1 MKKILILFLLSF
13 PIIIFTIVT
22 LTSSVIAYYVPLA
35 VEGIEMIEGS
45 DIADNDVGTTHNLEF
60 QILPANARNMSF
72 EIRDENDYLIVDYN
86 QGETI
91 VYNNLP
97 DHIIEISGET
107 LFIQNG
113 RVNLNVKTN
122 NIGFTRLT
130 IITKD
135 GNYRINSDIMVLD
148 SNADPTE
155 IQGVVLD
162 YNKTNEDYLFGNKN
176 EIVVG
181 FTYFPKRAINA
192 SSEDETLINEALR
205 ENAKILQ
212 FNSTRGRLSNLKIS
226 DTDYGRG
233 EITIASNSQTFE
245 GMMTIEILINKLVK
259 YEFNVKNGYNIYNED
274 DLFAN
279 NSTGAN
285 LFLLNHI
292 KLNKTIVFRN
302 GTNLYGNYF
311 QIDHSNLLEYN
322 ERDENGKVLNV
333 GKKAITFIG
342 HNSGLHQVH
351 IIGALDENQQP
362 YENIVNVGMDA
373 QGTND
378 KYMVVNDVIIENG
391 RYNLSVRGKINSLED
406 DMTLFDLD
414 KINLI
419 GAYFASLEID
429 NHQHTATYSWAT
441 EVNISRLNI
450 GYTAIGVLV
459 QNNRNSNPGS
469 KINLIEKEGIQAITS
484 TSWRN
489 LDDATGALSANNFGY
504 IMNELKSEQYS
515 DVYYKE
521 GKNYYVNPVIMLR
534 GGGRNRSEINFEND
548 STIDDL
554 IMKERVPK
562 GMIEVGIVGGTHP
575 FVIYLLNPKY
585 YKE

>member
-45 DIADNDVGTTHNLEF
+45 DIADNQVNVGHNLEF

-72 EIRDENDYLIVDYN
+72 EIRDENDTLIVDYN

-162 YNKTNEDYLFGNKN
+162 YNKTNEDYLFGNQN

-205 ENAKILQ
+205 ENAENLE
-212 FNSTRGRLSNLKIS
+212 FSSTRGRLSNLNI
-226 DTDYGRG
+226 TDYGRG

-245 GMMTIEILINKLVK
+245 GIMTIEILINKLVK

-292 KLNKTIVFRN
+292 KLNETIVFRN

-311 QIDHSNLLEYN
+311 QIDHSKLSEYN

-406 DMTLFDLD
+406 EMTLFDLD

>member
-162 YNKTNEDYLFGNKN
+162 YNKTNEDYLFGNQN

-205 ENAKILQ
+205 ENAENLEFI
-212 FNSTRGRLSNLKIS
+212 STRGRLSNLNI
-226 DTDYGRG
+226 TDYGRG

-245 GMMTIEILINKLVK
+245 GMMTIEILINKLLVK

-322 ERDENGKVLNV
+322 ERDENGKLLNV

-406 DMTLFDLD
+406 EMTLFDLD

>member
-72 EIRDENDYLIVDYN
+72 EIRDENDTLIVDYH

-91 VYNNLP
+91 VYNNSP

-162 YNKTNEDYLFGNKN
+162 YNKTNEDYLFGNQN

-205 ENAKILQ
+205 ENAENLEFI
-212 FNSTRGRLSNLKIS
+212 STRGRLSNLNI
-226 DTDYGRG
+226 TDYGRG

-292 KLNKTIVFRN
+292 KLNETIVFRN

-322 ERDENGKVLNV
+322 ERDENGNVLNV

-406 DMTLFDLD
+406 EMTLFDLD

-469 KINLIEKEGIQAITS
+469 KVNLIEKEGIQAITS

-554 IMKERVPK
+554 IMKERIPK